1 MVSGDESC
9 GCSAHISHRR
19 QSSRAVLGTQQNFY
33 DWLRVR
39 GYQFGPAL
47 IHIICV
53 AFDQSSCFVF
63 LDHSFFLLSSSPS
76 QNPMPSS
83 SSVILTAAVAA
94 ATACCGTDAL
104 HFRSGSTGD
113 FGLGVQRL
121 KYRER
126 NLQLESPFGSRAAN
140 PCGNV
145 TTNYFAEAVKDNF
158 AAASQQEHWDAPG
171 QRYFLNDQYWGGPG
185 SPIFVYIGGEG
196 PESCGTL
203 QPGVLLMSQLAEKH
217 SALMV
222 DIEHR
227 YYGESYPTANDMSNE
242 HLAAYLT
249 SEQALADLY
258 VHGGRCSE
266 AP

>member
-1 MVSGDESC
+1 
-9 GCSAHISHRR
+9 
-19 QSSRAVLGTQQNFY
+19 
-33 DWLRVR
+33 
-39 GYQFGPAL
+39 
-47 IHIICV
+47 
-53 AFDQSSCFVF
+53 
-63 LDHSFFLLSSSPS
+63 
-76 QNPMPSS
+76 MPSS
-83 SSVILTAAVAA
+83 SSVILAA
-94 ATACCGTDAL
+94 ATAAATAFCGTDAL
-104 HFRSGSTGD
+104 HYRSGSTGD

-121 KYRER
+121 KYQHKH
-126 NLQLESPFGSRAAN
+126 NNHLQLETPLGGVAN

-258 VHGGRCSE
+258 VFWMMCQGCPGAVGCLVASCESAVLSVAIMHNVLLCNLLWL
-266 AP
+266 